1 MDADEYYGQ
10 LIDRIE
16 NDIKSLY
23 PNNEECPYKD
33 LFKFFFGIKVLD
45 ELKFVDCGHK
55 RCNEFYYNNIQL
67 EIKGFKNI
75 KDSLKNYCKI
85 EIMDGDNK
93 INCEICNTKRTCHKR
108 QIFKS
113 LPNILVIAL
122 KRFEFDYDT
131 MYKIKVNDYFEFP
144 FELDMN
150 DYLGEDSTEKSTLY
164 ELTGITIHDGVADF
178 GHYYDLIKDSN
189 NSWYKFNDISVRKF
203 SKENIPEEAFGE
215 KNEDELIKDELSETE
230 KNNAYILV
238 YTKKN
243 FDKEKIEVLENNFKT
258 KLALPPYSKMSNIN
272 EENKSIINC
281 QMFKYWTLE
290 NITNQNYQ
298 HFIVCL
304 LKFDLSRNYT
314 KNIEKYHPEI
324 INELKEEEYIINN
337 GNENKE
343 KKKDNKIFEYGLR
356 YYFNIMLRTSIKERE
371 YMSKYDEIIKIYI
384 ESDIDKCQ
392 YVLEEFSDNDAIN
405 EYLVFCPVEENVQY
419 TIDIIFIAFKNYYN
433 NENKKDKTLLFNF
446 INSLICFIYYNIDYI
461 CLENVFEL
469 LNKIIHVNKDSKEF
483 IKYLKDKNI
492 ELWITSFENEEI
504 NEEDETNI
512 DLVMSDDNWPK
523 LKSKHFLLT
532 EKIKLDDI
540 SELSE
545 NNGRDNDLNEANE
558 KKLKED
564 ININYKLIHKLGREL
579 YKEK

>member
-1 MDADEYYGQ
+1 
-10 LIDRIE
+10 
-16 NDIKSLY
+16 
-23 PNNEECPYKD
+23 
-33 LFKFFFGIKVLD
+33 
-45 ELKFVDCGHK
+45 
-55 RCNEFYYNNIQL
+55 
-67 EIKGFKNI
+67 
-75 KDSLKNYCKI
+75 
-85 EIMDGDNK
+85 
-93 INCEICNTKRTCHKR
+93 
-108 QIFKS
+108 
-113 LPNILVIAL
+113 
-122 KRFEFDYDT
+122 
-131 MYKIKVNDYFEFP
+131 
-144 FELDMN
+144 
-150 DYLGEDSTEKSTLY
+150 
-164 ELTGITIHDGVADF
+164 
-178 GHYYDLIKDSN
+178 
-189 NSWYKFNDISVRKF
+189 
-203 SKENIPEEAFGE
+203 
-215 KNEDELIKDELSETE
+215 
-230 KNNAYILV
+230 
-238 YTKKN
+238 
-243 FDKEKIEVLENNFKT
+243 
-258 KLALPPYSKMSNIN
+258 
-272 EENKSIINC
+272 
-281 QMFKYWTLE
+281 
-290 NITNQNYQ
+290 
-298 HFIVCL
+298 
-304 LKFDLSRNYT
+304 LSRNYT

-337 GNENKE
+337 VNENKENVE

-419 TIDIIFIAFKNYYN
+419 TIDIIFIAFKKYYN
-433 NENKKDKTLLFNF
+433 NEDKKDKTLLFNF

-492 ELWITSFENEEI
+492 ELWITSFESEEI

-523 LKSKHFLLT
+523 LKSKHFILT

-545 NNGRDNDLNEANE
+545 NDGRGNDLNEANE
-558 KKLKED
+558 RKLKED
-564 ININYKLIHKLGREL
+564 INTNYKLIHRLGSEL